1 MIQLTDDNFSEY
13 INKEKPILVDFWAP
27 WCGPCRITG
36 PILEEVEKEIN
47 GKIDIGKLNVDENP
61 KTANDYNIQ
70 GIPTMILFKG
80 GKAIEGYVGVRPKEF
95 LIERINLIASEDSSD
110 SKEENK

>member
-1 MIQLTDDNFSEY
+1 MITLTDENFNEY

-47 GKIDIGKLNVDENP
+47 GKIEIGKLNVDENP
-61 KTANDYNIQ
+61 KTASEYNIQ
-70 GIPTMILFKG
+70 GIPTMIMFKS

-95 LIERINLIASEDSSD
+95 LLERIDVISGSKKDAS
-110 SKEENK
+110 